1 MYAKENMLE
10 NIKILIKAL
19 LYYKSK
25 PQSSV
30 RIEKEKSCTCRLKA
44 KYVNL
49 TPQKNSQTR
58 DIDVQP
64 LGAFVYLFIM
74 QSDVGSGFYE
84 SSGSIGL

>member
-49 TPQKNSQTR
+49 TPQTNSQ
-58 DIDVQP
+58 
-64 LGAFVYLFIM
+64 
-74 QSDVGSGFYE
+74 SGHRCTTFGGVRL
-84 SSGSIGL
+84 SFHNAV